1 MFISECNSLRG
12 TLEGRADSWAWKHAH
27 DSKRFQNYAQK
38 TVDGSLYKGGLG
50 KNLTV
55 VFRLRKGGHVETWSA
70 GVKGD
75 LRSL

>member
-1 MFISECNSLRG
+1 MIVRDFKIMP
-12 TLEGRADSWAWKHAH
+12 K
-27 DSKRFQNYAQK
+27 K